1 MKELFK
7 WQFISLISRG
17 MAMFIGLVQSF
28 VILRILTQG
37 DWGLVQL
44 ALSIGGALGIYQ
56 HLGLASA
63 STREIA
69 ASKDDTKIFKIFLT
83 SVAIRYIITLPLSI
97 GLFILAPKIA
107 SEVYH
112 SARLTIPLQIYAV
125 TILFQ
130 GFQSI
135 LNSVI
140 SGTKRFKELF
150 TYQVVIAFIG
160 MFMYLPLVYF
170 YGVAGY
176 FYAFLLFNIVATLL
190 LSFIAFKPLRGKL
203 LLPSKHDFMVL
214 FKEIFSISLVIYVVK
229 IIYTNWEKLG
239 PNVLGMTLSPE
250 KIAIYS
256 FALMFAKKIMSISDA
271 ITDVNLPV
279 LSEKFINN
287 IEDFQKTFTQNFDKV
302 FSFVIISS
310 SVAAY
315 WAPEIIKFA
324 VGSEKYI
331 EYYDSL
337 VLILPL
343 LTAFIIYSLINIVKS
358 SILIPAKMIK
368 PMLLSFVFLILFT
381 ILPFGVFYYGKTMDV
396 LLAMSL
402 SMAIGSIVSY
412 YYICISI
419 KNKLNFSHFNK
430 SHLLI
435 IIQFLSIGYASTID
449 ILWMKVGLFI
459 YLFILLISGVMVAEF
474 LTKKEVHQIRDK
486 FFRMIKLIK

>member
-28 VILRILTQG
+28 VILRILTQAE
-37 DWGLVQL
+37 WGIVQL

-69 ASKDDTKIFKIFLT
+69 ASKDDTKVFKIFLT
-83 SVAIRYIITLPLSI
+83 SVLIRYMITLPLAF

-107 SEVYH
+107 AQVYNN
-112 SARLTIPLQIYAV
+112 SSLAIPLQIYAI

-150 TYQVVIAFIG
+150 TYQVIIAFLSV
-160 MFMYLPLVYF
+160 FVYLPLVYF
-170 YGVAGY
+170 YGVLGY
-176 FYAFLLFNIVATLL
+176 FYAFLLFNVISTLI
-190 LSFIAFKPLRGKL
+190 LSVIAFAPLKGKL
-203 LLPSKHDFMVL
+203 LWPSKKDFMAL

-239 PNVLGMTLSPE
+239 PNILGMSLSPE

-271 ITDVNLPV
+271 VTDVNLPV
-279 LSEKFINN
+279 LSEKFTNN
-287 IEDFQKTFTQNFDKV
+287 LEDFKTTFTQNFDKV

-310 SVAAY
+310 AVASY

-324 VGSEKYI
+324 VGAERYI

-337 VLILPL
+337 ILILPL
-343 LTAFIIYSLINIVKS
+343 LIAFIIYSLINIVKS
-358 SILIPAKMIK
+358 SILIPAKMVST
-368 PMLLSFVFLILFT
+368 MLLSFVFLMVFT
-381 ILPFGVFYYGKTMDV
+381 LLTFGVFHYTSTANV
-396 LLAMSL
+396 LLAMSV
-402 SMAIGSIVSY
+402 SMAVGSLVSY
-412 YYICISI
+412 MYICMSI
-419 KNKLNFSHFNK
+419 KSKLGFSHFTQ
-430 SHLLI
+430 SHILI
-435 IIQFLSIGYASTID
+435 LIQFISIGYASTID
-449 ILWMKVGLFI
+449 IIWLKAGLFV
-459 YLFILLISGVMVAEF
+459 YLISLLIAAVMVAGF
-474 LTKKEVHQIRDK
+474 LTKKEINQIHT
-486 FFRMIKLIK
+486 KLFSYLRPSK